1 MLMTIKNKSLENL
14 LILLR
19 EYILLLEELLSCL
32 EKEKMFIID
41 PSLDE
46 LYEVNK
52 QKQNILLKI
61 KLAKESVKNILN
73 EFEPNI
79 SLKRLIEKI
88 PRSHLREE
96 ISHVYREIVSL
107 SELIEFTNRQNKEF
121 IQDSLNCISDCIYMF
136 INSSSELHS
145 YRKDGKEFSSQA
157 HFFNQKV

>member
-46 LYEVNK
+46 LYEMNK

-73 EFEPNI
+73 EFEP
-79 SLKRLIEKI
+79 
-88 PRSHLREE
+88 
-96 ISHVYREIVSL
+96 
-107 SELIEFTNRQNKEF
+107 
-121 IQDSLNCISDCIYMF
+121 
-136 INSSSELHS
+136 
-145 YRKDGKEFSSQA
+145 
-157 HFFNQKV
+157 